1 MASSVL
7 CGRGEKGAPLLTQR
21 DVQRVSATVR
31 ACALQIF
38 HHRTQALTVTETVQ
52 APHKSLYR

>member
-31 ACALQIF
+31 ACVL
-38 HHRTQALTVTETVQ
+38 R
-52 APHKSLYR
+52 

>member
-1 MASSVL
+1 MNLFLGVLIRHRAAMASSVL

-31 ACALQIF
+31 ACVL
-38 HHRTQALTVTETVQ
+38 R
-52 APHKSLYR
+52 